1 MAEETTGKCAH
12 GACDCPPEEGS
23 KFCSE
28 YCKEA
33 EKSKVMEIG
42 FGCEHTNCRS
52 SRDLA
57 TCVWKAVPLSIY

>member
-1 MAEETTGKCAH
+1 MAEEPTGKCAH

-33 EKSKVMEIG
+33 EKWRVGVEEVAKNRVISKIENRKNLTADKHG
-42 FGCEHTNCRS
+42 
-52 SRDLA
+52 
-57 TCVWKAVPLSIY
+57 